1 MADRPVRNYDGN
13 YITCY
18 PGSNQSDDGK
28 LNMEFNMARFVTRVS
43 SKNFCIVKPSYEL
56 KTFRGPNGK
65 PQIQVGTGQCS
76 INGMDLIM
84 TQTLTIDPPEAA
96 GTYYLAF
103 KLARDDAPNPNN
115 LGNVLG
121 DSIYGVTRTF
131 EGVYLTYFDEKPDP
145 LTDPDML
152 YLGKVTFDGTNITE
166 LEEDPDKYG
175 RLWAEDILAKMK
187 DWKHPDKERM
197 ILQDWIYKVPD
208 WYVSKEGDVIFGPL
222 EFLAGRDPYIDGTP
236 ENHEDLGTGRY
247 GIRAEA
253 IYNDELETRTT
264 KIDIKGPEVLPTDED
279 KRLSIYA
286 SDSGIECDLGRS
298 VLRSNSNNNYALELT
313 TPRNINVTTDNNISL
328 IGKNKVTIG
337 TGSNGSTPK
346 LEMTGNKF
354 TLSSTTASGLKDE
367 VVFASGTVQHIIGG
381 SILQYTANNSKL
393 ALLGTATNYF
403 DIVPNVD
410 MTTNARVQGT
420 LYIGNSASYG
430 SDTTKLTK
438 TEWLLTNGSNT
449 SKINGGI
456 IDLYNTTAGS
466 GYINTRQGTN
476 VYSKLINNGNLELSN
491 SGANTNITFKDGN
504 TSYDTKI
511 YKTNGAKTLNLDATL
526 VKVSNNLTAT
536 GDIRANRVFNA
547 VYNDIVEFMEKDVYE
562 EDIRPGDV
570 VYFTDSGK
578 VTKWN
583 SYINPNAI
591 AGVVSSEET
600 YGYAL
605 GGHGLANFQKVP
617 VGLKGRVYLNVG
629 NLEVK
634 VGDMIAVDING
645 ELYVTEEYGINVL
658 GIATKQDENGR
669 VFLMLK

>member
-18 PGSNQSDDGK
+18 PGSNQTDDGK

-56 KTFRGPNGK
+56 TTFRGPNGK
-65 PQIQVGTGQCS
+65 PQIQVGVGQCS

-84 TQTLTIDPPEAA
+84 SQAITIDPPEAA

-121 DSIYGVTRTF
+121 DSIYGVTKTF

-175 RLWAEDILAKMK
+175 RLWAEDILAKIK
-187 DWKHPDKERM
+187 DWKHPDTERM

-253 IYNDELETRTT
+253 IYNEATETRTT

-286 SDSGIECDLGRS
+286 SDSGIECDLGKS
-298 VLRSNSNNNYALELT
+298 VLRSNTNNNYALELT
-313 TPRNINVTTDNNISL
+313 TPRNINVTTDNNITL

-346 LEMTGNKF
+346 LEMAGNKF
-354 TLSSTTASGLKDE
+354 TVSSTTASGLKDE

-381 SILQYTANNSKL
+381 SILQYTSNNSKL
-393 ALLGTATNYF
+393 SLLSNATNYF

-410 MTTNARVQGT
+410 MTNNARVQGT
-420 LYIGNSASYG
+420 LYIGNSGTYG
-430 SDTTKLTK
+430 ADTTKLTK
-438 TEWLLTNGSNT
+438 TEWLLTNGNNT
-449 SKINGGI
+449 SKLNGGI
-456 IDLYNTTAGS
+456 LDLYHTTAGS
-466 GYINTRQGTN
+466 GYVQARQGNN
-476 VYSKLINNGNLELSN
+476 VYGKLFNNGNLELSN

-605 GGHGLANFQKVP
+605 GGYGLANYQKVP

-658 GIATKQDENGR
+658 GIATKQDEDGR